1 MRELKYRSD
10 AGFLRAL
17 FWEGATDDAPLL
29 VDIHGGGFCSGSV
42 DCDIGLCERLVR
54 ETGCAADA
62 AAFPPTL
69 ILTGGSDS
77 LRTDGIRFYEL
88 LRSAGAAVR
97 HIEYPAARHAFIETV
112 SSGQMGKNFYTSDRA
127 AKEQIDCY
135 ERAVQEIKNWIR
147 GVR

>member
-1 MRELKYRSD
+1 M
-10 AGFLRAL
+10 
-17 FWEGATDDAPLL
+17 
-29 VDIHGGGFCSGSV
+29 GSA
-42 DCDIGLCERLVR
+42 DGDIGLCERLVR

-62 AAFPPTL
+62 VTFPPTL

-88 LRSAGAAVR
+88 LRSAGAVVR

-112 SSGQMGKNFYTSDRA
+112 SSGRMGRYFYASERA

-135 ERAVQEIKNWIR
+135 EQAVKEIKNWIR

>member
-1 MRELKYRSD
+1 MQ
-10 AGFLRAL
+10 GFFAHS
-17 FWEGATDDAPLL
+17 FGKGTADDAPLL
-29 VDIHGGGFCSGSV
+29 VDIHGGGFCLGSA
-42 DCDIGLCERLVR
+42 DGDIGLCERLVR

-62 AAFPPTL
+62 VTFPPTL

-88 LRSAGAAVR
+88 LRSAAAVVR